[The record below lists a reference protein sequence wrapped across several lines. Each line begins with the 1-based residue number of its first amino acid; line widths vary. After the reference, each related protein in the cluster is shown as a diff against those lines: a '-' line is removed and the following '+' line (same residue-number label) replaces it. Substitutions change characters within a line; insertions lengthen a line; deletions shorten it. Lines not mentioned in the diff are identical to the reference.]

1 MNATAPLVAG
11 WNKRQWKPGIGINA
25 PGPMNPA
32 GQPFDTGPAGPIG
45 LTVEICLDPIGD
57 IWTDISRYVYYR
69 DRVKVTRG
77 RPDETT
83 QPQPQSA
90 TLTLNNR
97 DGRFSPRN
105 PTGFWYGLIG
115 RNTPIRISRKVNGSD
130 TAYYRFWGEVP
141 SWPTTSEI
149 SGTDINTPV
158 QASGIL
164 RRFNQ
169 GVSTAY
175 SAFYRAMALGGGG
188 AQYCWAYWPCE
199 DGVSSTSLAS
209 IPVWATPAAD
219 PMVLSGSTLPKL
231 ASYSGFLCS
240 NPLPLLSGS
249 TWSGYI
255 PPDTLGGAPNPAN
268 VLRFL
273 LGVPSTGAYD
283 TAVIARLYTT
293 GTIARLD
300 VQWGVIN
307 SGSLQLAGY
316 DYLGNSLF
324 TTGYGF
330 TNLNNKPIRVSMEMV
345 QSGSNVVCSLVIL
358 AVGATGA
365 AFLQHTVSS
374 ATLGA
379 ATTVVINPDGHLDD
393 TAVGHIT
400 YQDDLESLF
409 SLGSALN
416 ANLGESA
423 ETRLNDLCFELPG
436 IPPNF
441 SPFSSAFG
449 DGAVTMGYQL
459 PGAFPA
465 LAQEVMDTDGGIL
478 LEARDQDQLLMR
490 QRVSMYNQAP
500 KLTLDVSQHQ
510 LSAPLVPEDD
520 DRFTRNL
527 ITVTRINGSSSQATL
542 KTGALSTQSPPNGVG
557 TYESSIS
564 LSLGTDKQAADQAGW
579 RLLLGTTDRERYPQ
593 VSVNLRHPTFTSN
606 PVLTRAVLDVEIGD
620 TIQLV
625 NLPSWLPPDPAL
637 LIVQGYSE
645 TLGVY
650 EHDITFNCSPADPY
664 QIAILEDPLLGHLD
678 TDLSVLYH
686 DYSATDTSLVVFS
699 ENASTGAP
707 LWTTSAGD
715 LPFDISVGGERMTV
729 TAITGAS
736 AQQTFTVT
744 RSVNGVVKAQFA
756 TTDVRLWQPMT
767 LSL

>member
-1 MNATAPLVAG
+1 MKLNATAPLVAG

-45 LTVEICLDPIGD
+45 LTVEACFDPFND
-57 IWTDISRYVYYR
+57 VWTNISQYVYYR
-69 DRVKVTRG
+69 DRVRVTRG

-130 TAYYRFWGEVP
+130 TSYYRFWGEVP

-149 SGTDINTPV
+149 SGTDVNTPI

-164 RRFNQ
+164 RRLNQ
-169 GVSTAY
+169 GSPTAY
-175 SAFYRAMALGGGG
+175 SAFYRAMALGVG

-199 DGVSSTSLAS
+199 DGADATSLAS
-209 IPVWATPAAD
+209 VPVFAATPAD
-219 PMVLSGSTLPKL
+219 PMALSGQTLPKL

-240 NPLPLLSGS
+240 SPLPLLSGS
-249 TWSGYI
+249 TWTGHI
-255 PPDTLGGAPNPAN
+255 PPDTSGGAPSPAN

-273 LGVPSTGAYD
+273 LGVPATGAFD
-283 TAVIARLYTT
+283 TAVVARLYTT
-293 GTIARLD
+293 GKVARLD
-300 VQWGVIN
+300 VQYGVFN
-307 SGSLQLAGY
+307 AGSLQLAGY
-316 DYLGNSLF
+316 DSLGNSLF
-324 TTGYGF
+324 TTGYAF
-330 TNLNNKPIRVSMEMV
+330 SNLDNTPIRVSMEMV
-345 QSGSNVVCSLVIL
+345 QSGSNVVCSLVVL

-365 AFLQHTVSS
+365 SFVQHTVAS

-379 ATTVVINPDGHLDD
+379 ATAVVINPDGHIDD

-409 SLGSALN
+409 NLAPALN
-416 ANLGESA
+416 AQLGDSA
-423 ETRLNDLCFELPG
+423 VNRFTDVCFDLQG
-436 IPPNF
+436 TPPNSTIF
-441 SPFSSAFG
+441 DSVFN
-449 DGAVTMGYQL
+449 DNAVTMGYQL

-465 LAQEVMDTDGGIL
+465 LIQEVMDTDGGIL
-478 LEARDQDQLLMR
+478 LEARDQSQLLMR
-490 QRVSMYNQAP
+490 QRVSMYNQTP
-500 KLTLDVSQHQ
+500 KITLDLSQHQ

-527 ITVTRINGSSSQATL
+527 VTVTRINGSTSQATL
-542 KTGALSTQSPPNGVG
+542 KTGALSTQAPPSGVG

-564 LSLGTDKQAADQAGW
+564 LSLGTDSQAADQAGW

-593 VSVNLRHPTFTSN
+593 ISLNLRHPAFTSN
-606 PVLTRAVLDVEIGD
+606 PALTRAALSVEIGD
-620 TIQLV
+620 TIELV
-625 NLPSWLPPDPAL
+625 KLPSWLSPDPAL

-664 QIAILEDPLLGHLD
+664 QVAILEDPLLGYAD
-678 TDLSVLYH
+678 TDESVLYH
-686 DYSATDTSLVVFS
+686 SYTATDASLVVWS
-699 ENASTGAP
+699 VNALGSP
-707 LWTTSAGD
+707 LWTTNPAD
-715 LPFDISVGGERMTV
+715 FPFDISVGGERMTV
-729 TAITGAS
+729 TNVIGAS

-744 RSVNGVVKAQFA
+744 RSVNGVVKSQAA
-756 TTDVRLWQPMT
+756 GTDIRLWQPMV